1 MFEREKNF
9 KQEPPFVTE
18 NIASSDIILL
28 HSVIVNRLRYLPG
41 MMNSLTGEGMWML
54 DDGQRA

>member
-1 MFEREKNF
+1 MTRAFEREKNF

-28 HSVIVNRLRYLPG
+28 HSVIVNRLMYLPG
-41 MMNSLTGEGMWML
+41 MMKWLNGGGNV
-54 DDGQRA
+54 DAG

>member
-18 NIASSDIILL
+18 NIASSDIMVLQ
-28 HSVIVNRLRYLPG
+28 SVIVNSLMYLPG
-41 MMNSLTGEGMWML
+41 IL
-54 DDGQRA
+54 DAGYWVSKNLDAGKRA